1 MRGMLKEWLLRL
13 VLLAGSLVF
22 ALLVA
27 EVLLRVVAPIN
38 DGRANVA
45 LDGRPITGWF
55 EPGSVYRQVSNEYDV
70 LTTITDKGHRVPGAS
85 GNPDVVFLGDSFT
98 YGWGLSD
105 TESFAS
111 IYCAT
116 VVRECANLGAPGTGT
131 LRQVRRL
138 RHFLT
143 AWHWRPREVKLFF
156 FGMSSSFSAGNDF
169 VDNYT
174 YGRWMN
180 GERAGEVLANTAGQE
195 PTLSLAARV
204 IGWQSRLLEHSN
216 LVRFAKFHW
225 GPLLRSLL
233 LADPGQERMAEALM
247 YTEEGF
253 AELDELSRDIGFEYS
268 VYLIVPVQDIIRGT
282 HGQTLATLNRVSRTP
297 AVSTATLFVAAPQQ
311 FYYAYDGHLN
321 AKGSRRIAELLVSL
335 DGNRFAGR

>member
-1 MRGMLKEWLLRL
+1 
-13 VLLAGSLVF
+13 
-22 ALLVA
+22 
-27 EVLLRVVAPIN
+27 
-38 DGRANVA
+38 
-45 LDGRPITGWF
+45 
-55 EPGSVYRQVSNEYDV
+55 
-70 LTTITDKGHRVPGAS
+70 
-85 GNPDVVFLGDSFT
+85 
-98 YGWGLSD
+98 
-105 TESFAS
+105 
-111 IYCAT
+111 
-116 VVRECANLGAPGTGT
+116 
-131 LRQVRRL
+131 
-138 RHFLT
+138 
-143 AWHWRPREVKLFF
+143 VKLFF

-174 YGRWMN
+174 YGRWRN

-233 LADPGQERMAEALM
+233 LADPGQERMADALM
-247 YTEEGF
+247 YTDEGF

-311 FYYAYDGHLN
+311 FYYAYEGHLN
-321 AKGSRRIAELLVSL
+321 TKGSRRISRRSLFVPTMAARRRRRGGHARFVLLLS
-335 DGNRFAGR
+335 AGEGSRYFSGRETIRVHNHRRY